1 MLTARRVGL
10 AVAVGLDNRARG
22 TDGRSDFQANHRERA
37 VAMLDDKFAEEN
49 LPKTWHAESVAD
61 LCNAGAVQLHLFD
74 AGTKEYPIRA
84 RLFDR
89 VARPERIMRYRSEER
104 RGGKEWRIRWM
115 E

>member
-49 LPKTWHAESVAD
+49 LPKTWNAKSVPAW
-61 LCNAGAVQLHLFD
+61 CNAGAVHLHFFD
-74 AGTKEYPIRA
+74 AGTKDFPIRA
-84 RLFDR
+84 RLSDGW
-89 VARPERIMRYRSEER
+89 ALLERIMRFFEEI
-104 RGGKEWRIRWM
+104 GLF
-115 E
+115 